1 MMCVA
6 KDFSLGLLFFFHNWN
21 ILNDIMIFSMS
32 KAGANVKKG
41 HKKTNFKHLVLKEQY

>member
-1 MMCVA
+1 MLQ
-6 KDFSLGLLFFFHNWN
+6 KTFHLDYYFFFHNWN

-41 HKKTNFKHLVLKEQY
+41 HKKTNFKHLALKEQY